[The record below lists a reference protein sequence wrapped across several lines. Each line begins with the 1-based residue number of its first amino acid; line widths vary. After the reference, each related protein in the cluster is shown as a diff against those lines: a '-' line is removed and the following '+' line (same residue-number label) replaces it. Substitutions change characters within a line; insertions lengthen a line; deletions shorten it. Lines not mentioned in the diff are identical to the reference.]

1 MSGRDKMPL
10 AITIVLFIAAGLW
23 VVVWATGHRWE
34 QPPTQPTQ
42 AVLVLREVVEVR
54 TIIEITA
61 TPPPTAHP
69 EPAATRAMLA
79 EPTAAPTFVNTP
91 YVRDQIQIGYVI
103 TRADGTQLVYIGG
116 GQWAYPTP
124 KPGVPRQQPY
134 DSYPPVVVPEPTLC
148 GGQLCP

>member
-1 MSGRDKMPL
+1 MSLRDKMPL
-10 AITIVLFIAAGLW
+10 IVTIVLFIAAGLW
-23 VVVWATGHRWE
+23 VLIWATGHIWE
-34 QPPTQPTQ
+34 PPAQPTQ

-79 EPTAAPTFVNTP
+79 EPTMAPTFVNTP
-91 YVRDQIQIGYVI
+91 YVRDQLQIGYVI

-124 KPGVPRQQPY
+124 KPGVPRQPTHG
-134 DSYPPVVVPEPTLC
+134 SFPPVVRPEPTLC